1 MERRSDS
8 ISVNSKE
15 LIAALK
21 AIEKSKGIDL
31 EILFEALEVALIS
44 AYKRN
49 FQAPGNVRVNVDRET
64 GEIKVYS
71 QLKVVQE
78 VEFPQQEIEL
88 YEARVYDSR
97 CQPGDLIEKEVSRQ
111 DFGRIAAQ
119 TAKQVIIQRIR
130 EAERELIYKDF
141 LERIEDIITGTVR
154 RFEYRHAIVDLGRA
168 EGILPREEQL
178 PRERYRMNERVK
190 AIIMEVKK
198 SSKGPQVILSRN
210 HTGFLKR
217 LFELEVP
224 EIYDGVVEIKAVAR
238 EPGYRAKLA
247 VHSGNQDVDPVG
259 ACVGPRGSR
268 VQAISNE
275 LRGERIDV
283 IRWSDETEQYLAN
296 ALSPARV
303 VSVEISEKSALVIV
317 PDDQLSL
324 AIGKEGQ
331 NARLAAKITGY
342 KIDIY
347 SETQIAQ
354 ERLSSLGL
362 SEDALSSAAEANEAP
377 PPEEPPAAEG
387 PDGPAE
393 EPADQ
398 SAPPEEPAD
407 GPVEEP
413 ADQSAPLEEPADEP
427 VEEPADQSAPLEE
440 PVDEPAEEPAEGS
453 GLPAGDG
460 AAVEGVEIVAGA
472 GDDGA
477 GAEDESDAEEDA
489 ADDAE

>member
-1 MERRSDS
+1 LGS

-49 FQAPGNVRVNVDRET
+49 FQAPGNVRVSIDRDT
-64 GEIKVYS
+64 GEIKVFS
-71 QLKVVQE
+71 QLTVVQE
-78 VEFPQQEIEL
+78 VESPQQEIEL

-97 CQPGDLIEKEVSRQ
+97 CQPGDLIEKEVAQ
-111 DFGRIAAQ
+111 QEFGRIAAQ

-130 EAERELIYKDF
+130 EAERELIYKEF
-141 LERIEDIITGTVR
+141 LERVEDIVTGTVR
-154 RFEYRHAIVDLGRA
+154 RFEHRHAIVDLGRA

-178 PRERYRMNERVK
+178 PRERYRMNERIK

-198 SSKGPQVILSRN
+198 SSKGPQVILSRS

-217 LFELEVP
+217 LFEFEVP
-224 EIYDGVVEIKAVAR
+224 EIYDGIVEIKAAAR

-247 VHSGNQDVDPVG
+247 VHSTNQDIDPVG

-268 VQAISNE
+268 VQAVSNE

-283 IRWSDETEQYLAN
+283 IRWSEETEQYLAN

-303 VSVEISEKSALVIV
+303 VSVELDDKSALIIV

-362 SEDALSSAAEANEAP
+362 TEDMNETAGKEKEEAAEDG
-377 PPEEPPAAEG
+377 PAAEDLFDAG
-387 PDGPAE
+387 ESETEETTAE
-393 EPADQ
+393 EQ
-398 SAPPEEPAD
+398 
-407 GPVEEP
+407 
-413 ADQSAPLEEPADEP
+413 
-427 VEEPADQSAPLEE
+427 
-440 PVDEPAEEPAEGS
+440 
-453 GLPAGDG
+453 
-460 AAVEGVEIVAGA
+460 
-472 GDDGA
+472 
-477 GAEDESDAEEDA
+477 
-489 ADDAE
+489 

>member
-1 MERRSDS
+1 M
-8 ISVNSKE
+8 
-15 LIAALK
+15 K

-49 FQAPGNVRVNVDRET
+49 FQTAGNVRVNVDRET
-64 GEIKVYS
+64 GEIKVYT

-78 VEFPQQEIEL
+78 VEQPQQEIEL

-97 CQPGDLIEKEVSRQ
+97 CQPGDLIEREVARQ
-111 DFGRIAAQ
+111 EFGRIAAQ

-130 EAERELIYKDF
+130 EAERELIYKDY
-141 LERIEDIITGTVR
+141 LERIDDIITGTVR

-178 PRERYRMNERVK
+178 PRERYRMNERIK
-190 AIIMEVKK
+190 AIIMEVRK
-198 SSKGPQVILSRN
+198 SSKGPQIILSRN

-224 EIYDGVVEIKAVAR
+224 EIYDGIVEIKAAAR
-238 EPGYRAKLA
+238 EPGFRAKLA
-247 VHSGNQDVDPVG
+247 VHSVNEDVDPVG

-268 VQAISNE
+268 VQAISSE

-283 IRWSDETEQYLAN
+283 IRWSEDPEQYLAN

-303 VSVEISEKSALVIV
+303 VSVELDERAALIIV

-347 SETQIAQ
+347 SQTQIAQ

-362 SEDALSSAAEANEAP
+362 GDDSAEAT
-377 PPEEPPAAEG
+377 PETAEPSMAELLAFGGEKPAAGSLPESKAG
-387 PDGPAE
+387 EPAEIEAE
-393 EPADQ
+393 EPQAETT
-398 SAPPEEPAD
+398 AENEAEEPETEKPAE
-407 GPVEEP
+407 GEMEEP
-413 ADQSAPLEEPADEP
+413 EAT
-427 VEEPADQSAPLEE
+427 
-440 PVDEPAEEPAEGS
+440 EPAEG
-453 GLPAGDG
+453 
-460 AAVEGVEIVAGA
+460 
-472 GDDGA
+472 
-477 GAEDESDAEEDA
+477 EDREAEE
-489 ADDAE
+489 